1 MNRFHQILLCVL
13 AAWAVPTAKATTK
26 PNIVMLF
33 IDDWAWNGT
42 PVRMDDSMPNSA
54 MPVVKMPNIE
64 RLAREGMKFRNAY
77 SGAPQCSPSRVC
89 LQTGKSSAR
98 SGYTVFLGKTKDD
111 YYDTRRQY
119 QKLPMVPNV
128 SDSTIDPDAVTIPE
142 ALEPLGYVSA
152 HVGKWHMGGDPGDE
166 GYVLHDG
173 DSNNNPGN
181 TVGKVSRQPEDIKD
195 PKLMFSITEK
205 GIGFMREQVNAKK
218 PFYLQISHYA
228 MHAGSECLNST
239 RLRYAKHPLVQAYY
253 EKVGKTADSIN
264 RKQDPA
270 IWLGMAEDL
279 DGRIGAVLDEIK
291 RLGIEE
297 NTYVIVVADNG
308 YRHKFY
314 PGLSQPLHAAKWWV
328 WQGGIRVPM
337 IVKGPGIKGGSVFTE
352 NVVNYDFLP
361 TFVDWAGGD
370 SKTLKDIDGVSL
382 AGFMRGEK
390 PDRAFQNRKLYFH
403 YPHYRTAMPHS
414 AIVRG
419 TRKVMHFYEAPDVPM
434 LFDLGADEGEVVNIA
449 DRNYVE
455 HKELFEG
462 MMGYFK
468 EVGARI
474 PKENPDFDPE
484 HYKATKEYETRVAW
498 GPFKGSRELADDEK
512 PKQMVAS
519 VVAEA
524 KPLQPAP
531 GKTHSGQAKASPARS
546 LPNIVFIFADD
557 LGWGDLGCYGHP
569 YARTPAID
577 KLASEGT
584 RFTQFY
590 VTGVTC
596 CPSRTGFMT
605 GMHTAR
611 FPKYPADHGFG
622 DRVTITDLLK
632 KRGYRTGHFGKWHIG
647 PDARSGIYGIDD
659 YSGGEN
665 TKGTPRGRDA
675 GLFDAAIDFIKQ
687 HRDTPFYVNVWGH
700 ATHYPVNVHPDLEAE
715 FNDVM
720 FNRKDFAPTMQHK
733 FDESEKLT
741 GNLDKAMRQYL
752 GDVWATDQNV
762 KRLLAAIDELGLR
775 ENTLVVF
782 SSDHGPAPV
791 LLGAKK
797 ESKEFSH
804 NMLGYAGGLRGGKHE
819 QLEGGVRSPFII
831 RWPGRVRAGHTD
843 FTSVIS
849 GMDWMPTLC
858 RITGIKDLPKL
869 LDGEDVSDI
878 WQGTTRARSKP
889 LFWKTSTPN
898 QSASMREGQWK
909 FHLNARGG
917 EGTTLYDL
925 SQDPAESN
933 NVIEDHPQVM
943 RQMRTKLR
951 AWMAELPKAYEKS
964 DNQKKG
970 KKQRKRK

>member
-1 MNRFHQILLCVL
+1 MAGPR
-13 AAWAVPTAKATTK
+13 

-54 MPVVKMPNIE
+54 MPVAQMPNLE
-64 RLAREGMKFRNAY
+64 RLARQGMKFRNAY

-111 YYDTRRQY
+111 LYDTRRQY
-119 QKLPMVPNV
+119 QKLPMVPNI
-128 SDSTIDPDAVTIPE
+128 SDGTIDADAITIPE
-142 ALEPLGYVSA
+142 ALKPLGYISA
-152 HVGKWHMGGDPGDE
+152 HIGKWHMGGDPGDE

-205 GIGFMREQVNAKK
+205 GIGFMREQVKAMK

-239 RLRYAKHPLVQAYY
+239 RLKYTRHPLVQAYY
-253 EKVGKTADSIN
+253 KKVNKTVDTIN

-291 RLGIEE
+291 RLGIEN

-314 PGLSQPLHAAKWWV
+314 PGLAQPLHAAKWWV

-337 IVKGPGIKGGSVFTE
+337 IVKGPGIKGGSTFKD

-370 SKTLKDIDGVSL
+370 PSSLKDIDGVSL

-390 PDRAFQNRKLYFH
+390 PKRAFKNRHLYFH
-403 YPHYRTAMPHS
+403 YPHYRSGMPHS

-419 TRKVMHFYEAPDVPM
+419 MSKVIHFYEAPDVPL
-434 LFDLGADEGEVVNIA
+434 LFDLSVDERESVNIA
-449 DRNYVE
+449 EQNYLE
-455 HKELFEG
+455 HKDLFG
-462 MMGYFK
+462 QMNGYFK
-468 EVGARI
+468 TVGARI
-474 PKENPDFDPE
+474 PKKNPDFDPE
-484 HYKATKEYETRVAW
+484 HYKATKEYAMRVAW
-498 GPFKGSRELADDEK
+498 GPFKGTRELAADETSK
-512 PKQMVAS
+512 P
-519 VVAEA
+519 
-524 KPLQPAP
+524 PATKSQRDGTERP
-531 GKTHSGQAKASPARS
+531 
-546 LPNIVFIFADD
+546 PNIVFMFADD
-557 LGWGDLGCYGHP
+557 LGWGDLACYGHP

-605 GMHTAR
+605 GLHTAR
-611 FPKYPADHGFG
+611 FPKYPADYGFG
-622 DRVTITDLLK
+622 DRITITELLK

-647 PDARSGIYGIDD
+647 PDARSGMYGIDEF
-659 YSGGEN
+659 SGGEN

-675 GLFDAAIDFIKQ
+675 GLFDAAIDFIKRHQ
-687 HRDTPFYVNVWGH
+687 DKPFYVNVWGH
-700 ATHYPVNVHPDLEAE
+700 ATHYPVSVHRDLAAE
-715 FNDVM
+715 FNDV
-720 FNRKDFAPTMQHK
+720 RVDRDDFSQTMQVK
-733 FDESEKLT
+733 FDECEKIG
-741 GNLDKAMRQYL
+741 GNLDTAMRQYL
-752 GDVWATDQNV
+752 GDVRAIDENV
-762 KRLLAAIDELGLR
+762 KRLLVTLDDLGLR
-775 ENTLVVF
+775 ENTIVVF

-791 LLGAKK
+791 LLGAKQ
-797 ESKEFSH
+797 ESKEFSA
-804 NMLGYAGGLRGGKHE
+804 NMLGYAGEFRGGKHE
-819 QLEGGVRSPFII
+819 QYEGGVRSPFII
-831 RWPGRVRAGHTD
+831 RWPGRINAGQVDT
-843 FTSVIS
+843 TSVVS
-849 GMDWMPTLC
+849 GMDWLPTLC
-858 RITGIKDLPKL
+858 SITGITDVPAQ

-878 WQGTTRARSKP
+878 WLGNSRDRGKP
-889 LFWKTSTPN
+889 LFWKTSNPG
-898 QSASMREGQWK
+898 QSGSLRDGIWK
-909 FHLNARGG
+909 FHLNHRGQAG
-917 EGTTLYDL
+917 AYLYNL
-925 SQDPAESN
+925 SRDPAESK
-933 NVIEDHPQVM
+933 NVAANRPEVTK
-943 RQMRTKLR
+943 RLETKLR
-951 AWMAELPKAYEKS
+951 NWIAELPTSYEKS
-964 DNQKKG
+964 NNKAKKE
-970 KKQRKRK
+970 KKKLDRQRKRERQKQ